1 VRLQGCT
8 TIFARLRWLWQ
19 PTTLLVCLAAPLHAA
34 DTTIKPLAER
44 TLELIQALDPDALIE
59 SPDADRHT
67 LSKARIQIQS
77 CSGYPY
83 QTQEAPSD
91 AARTLVSDLR
101 DGLATGLRCLAGD
114 GPMGRLHPYHEY
126 QAHRLLSLFEA
137 RQPKTFQ
144 CVADEMFAV
153 AVATGPEGAQTD
165 DPLVRQLV
173 QVDFPGVVIDTY
185 RLGGLLSQ
193 RHDDETFR
201 RFFHLNE
208 AQILEHRSGQPLR
221 AANLHRYRNRPGLLF
236 HEVVH
241 WLGHEHSALYPDLTM
256 LYETCCFGGS
266 DYIADPATNRSHQ
279 QTACRILKDD
289 EIWSEAYAP
298 RYRQMRLWH
307 YKGYDEF
314 KRQMRADYDS

>member
-1 VRLQGCT
+1 MRLQGCT

-19 PTTLLVCLAAPLHAA
+19 PTTLLVCLAGPLHAA
-34 DTTIKPLAER
+34 DTAIKPLAER
-44 TLELIQALDPDALIE
+44 TQDLIDRLDPDALL
-59 SPDADRHT
+59 ADPEHETYT
-67 LSKARIQIQS
+67 LPSADLRIAS
-77 CSGYPY
+77 CDSYPY
-83 QTQEAPSD
+83 QADQAPVD
-91 AARTLVSDLR
+91 ASRTLISDLR

-126 QAHRLLSLFEA
+126 QAHRLLSLFEGK
-137 RQPKTFQ
+137 RPKTFQ

-153 AVATGPEGAQTD
+153 AVATGPEATRPD
-165 DPLVRQLV
+165 DPLARQLV

-201 RFFHLNE
+201 RFFHLDD

-221 AANLHRYRNRPGLLF
+221 AASLHRYEDRPGLLF

-266 DYIADPATNRSHQ
+266 DYISDPAANRSHQ
-279 QTACRILKDD
+279 QTACAILKDD
-289 EIWSEAYAP
+289 DIWSEAYAP

-307 YKGYDEF
+307 YKGYDDL